1 LNKKWKGDISSVSW
15 WLKPSLWRASFKINL
30 KINLTNKINTK

>member
-1 LNKKWKGDISSVSW
+1 
-15 WLKPSLWRASFKINL
+15 LKPSLWRASFKINL